1 MCVVISVGNQTE
13 TQTELSAGFSSPLAL
28 AVASAPPRSLRGGDR
43 PVGEGG
49 VVLAPSLGLT
59 GM

>member
-43 PVGEGG
+43 PMG